1 MEYKGHKLKKGK
13 FITPFNEILTQIGKE
28 EQWYLGR
35 LPEYIWIALIYKSNS
50 RQKSFQ
56 LIESI
61 LQELNKYLPAEDN
74 HPRISNIFKLS
85 EEKQKKFYEY
95 LLTKVDKN
103 ILSPLTIIVS
113 YSVSRTFAKY
123 FSSHKDTFEEKTNK
137 LEEILKEFSSQH
149 SNQTTDLRY
158 LIFFYMQLKNRII
171 MPAQHLELIEQYPLL
186 EHDNPL
192 MAMIR
197 PTIRTLEMMS
207 PAFEKNIDITYL
219 ELFWERM
226 SELTECELF
235 QVKFDVEDL
244 IDKKEFLEQTYNELK
259 YFTDLFHTTS
269 PLDNKMLVLLG
280 IATFSYKR
288 FLELVEHNLYNTIT
302 GRSIT
307 RSLIENYIMMKYLL
321 LREEHKDNIWEEYQY
336 YGLGQFKLIT
346 ERYED
351 SGDIYPNSHVD
362 YKYISFL
369 VEEYKSKNFIDMDL
383 KYFGSHNIKTKAEM
397 VNESDLYKHLYDYDS
412 IYEHGLWGAIRESSL
427 LKCDTASHQF
437 HCVPD
442 IENQQNLKSVWH
454 DSKMLMQKTLNL
466 LKELYGYPY
475 HLEEI
480 QNGKN

>member
-35 LPEYIWIALIYKSNS
+35 LPEYIWMALIYKSNS
-50 RQKSFQ
+50 RKKSFQ

-61 LQELNKYLPAEDN
+61 LYELNKYLPPGDN
-74 HPRISNIFKLS
+74 HPKISNILKLS

-123 FSSHKDTFEEKTNK
+123 FSSNKDTLEEKTSK
-137 LEEILKEFSSQH
+137 LEETLKEFSSQH

-158 LIFFYMQLKNRII
+158 LIFFYMHLKNRII

-197 PTIRTLEMMS
+197 PTIRTLEMVS
-207 PAFEKNIDITYL
+207 PSFEKNIDITYL

-226 SELTECELF
+226 SELSECELF
-235 QVKFDVEDL
+235 QIKFDVEDL
-244 IDKKEFLEQTYNELK
+244 TDKKESLEKTYKELK

-269 PLDNKMLVLLG
+269 PLNNKMLVLLG

-288 FLELVEHNLYNTIT
+288 FLELVEFNLYNTIT

-321 LREEHKDNIWEEYQY
+321 LREEDKENIWEEYQY

-351 SGDIYPNSHVD
+351 SGNIYPNSHVD
-362 YKYISFL
+362 YKYIGLL

-383 KYFGSHNIKTKAEM
+383 NYFGSHNIKKKAEM

-454 DSKMLMQKTLNL
+454 DSKMLMQKTLEL

>member
-35 LPEYIWIALIYKSNS
+35 LPEYIWIALIYKSNP
-50 RQKSFQ
+50 RPKSFQ
-56 LIESI
+56 LLESI
-61 LQELNKYLPAEDN
+61 LYELNKYLPSEDN
-74 HPRISNIFKLS
+74 HPKISNILKLP
-85 EEKQKKFYEY
+85 EEKQKNFYEY
-95 LLTKVDKN
+95 LLTKIDKR
-103 ILSPLTIIVS
+103 ILSPLSIIIS
-113 YSVSRTFAKY
+113 YSMSRQFAKY
-123 FSSHKDTFEEKTNK
+123 FTSYEDSLEEKTNK
-137 LEEILKEFSSQH
+137 IEKTLKDFSSQH

-158 LIFFYMQLKNRII
+158 LIFYYMQLKNRII
-171 MPAQHLELIEQYPLL
+171 MPAQHLELIKQYPSL

-192 MAMIR
+192 MTMIR
-197 PTIRTLEMMS
+197 PSIRTLEMVS
-207 PAFEKNIDITYL
+207 PSFEKNIDTTYL

-235 QVKFDVEDL
+235 QIKFDEEDL
-244 IDKKEFLEQTYNELK
+244 LDKKESLEQTYKELK

-269 PLDNKMLVLLG
+269 PLDHKMLVLLG

-307 RSLIENYIMMKYLL
+307 RALIENYIMMKYLL
-321 LREEHKDNIWEEYQY
+321 LREKDKENIWEDYQY

-351 SGDIYPNSHVD
+351 SGDIFPNSHVD
-362 YKYISFL
+362 YKYIGFL

-383 KYFGSHNIKTKAEM
+383 NYFGSHNIKKKAEL
-397 VNESDLYKHLYDYDS
+397 VNESDLYKHIYDYDS

-454 DSKMLMQKTLNL
+454 DSKMLMQKTFEI
-466 LKELYGYPY
+466 LKELYGYPS

-480 QNGKN
+480 SK

>member
-1 MEYKGHKLKKGK
+1 MEYKGHKFKKGK
-13 FITPFNEILTQIGKE
+13 FITPFNEILSELGKE

-35 LPEYIWIALIYKSNS
+35 LPEYLWIALIYKSYS
-50 RQKSFQ
+50 RIKSFQ
-56 LIESI
+56 VLKDI
-61 LQELNKYLPAEDN
+61 LDELNKYLPEEN
-74 HPRISNIFKLS
+74 LQPKISNILKLP
-85 EEKQKKFYEY
+85 EEKQRLFYEY
-95 LLTKVDKN
+95 LLTRVDKT
-103 ILSPLTIIVS
+103 ILSPLTIIIN
-113 YSVSRTFAKY
+113 YSISKPFAKY
-123 FSSHKDTFEEKTNK
+123 FSSQEIVLEEKINK
-137 LEEILKEFSSQH
+137 LEVTLKEFSSQR
-149 SNQTTDLRY
+149 SNQTTDVRY
-158 LIFFYMQLKNRII
+158 LIFYYMQLKNKII
-171 MPAQHLELIEQYPLL
+171 MPEQHLELLEQFPLL
-186 EHDNPL
+186 EDENPIT
-192 MAMIR
+192 AMTR
-197 PTIRTLEMMS
+197 SFIRTLEMMPQS
-207 PAFEKNIDITYL
+207 FHEGTNTTYL

-226 SELTECELF
+226 SEVTECELF
-235 QVKFDVEDL
+235 QIKFDVEDL
-244 IDKKEFLEQTYNELK
+244 TDKKESLEQTYKELK

-269 PLDNKMLVLLG
+269 PLNHKMLVLLG

-321 LREEHKDNIWEEYQY
+321 LREEDKANIWEEYQY

-351 SGDIYPNSHVD
+351 SGDIFPNSHVD
-362 YKYISFL
+362 YKYIGFL

-442 IENQQNLKSVWH
+442 IENQQNLKSVWY
-454 DSKMLMQKTLNL
+454 DSKMLMQKTLEI

-480 QNGKN
+480 QNDKN

>member
-1 MEYKGHKLKKGK
+1 MEYKGHKFKKGK
-13 FITPFNEILTQIGKE
+13 FITPFNELLSEIGKE

-35 LPEYIWIALIYKSNS
+35 LPEYLWIALIYKSQSRRNS
-50 RQKSFQ
+50 LDLLKD
-56 LIESI
+56 I
-61 LQELNKYLPAEDN
+61 LMELSKYLPKEN
-74 HPRISNIFKLS
+74 MHPKISEILNLPEQQQKL
-85 EEKQKKFYEY
+85 FYNY
-95 LLTKVDKN
+95 LLNKVDQSTLN
-103 ILSPLTIIVS
+103 PLTVVIT
-113 YSVSRTFAKY
+113 YSVSRPFSKY
-123 FSSHKDTFEEKTNK
+123 FSSHELSFEGKIDK
-137 LEEILKEFSSQH
+137 LEETLKEFSSQH

-158 LIFFYMQLKNRII
+158 LIFYYMQLKNRII
-171 MPAQHLELIEQYPLL
+171 MPVQHLELIERYPLL

-197 PTIRTLEMMS
+197 PTIRTLEMVS
-207 PAFEKNIDITYL
+207 PSFEKNIDITYL

-244 IDKKEFLEQTYNELK
+244 IDRKDSLEQIYKELK

-269 PLDNKMLVLLG
+269 PLDHKMLVLLG
-280 IATFSYKR
+280 ITTFSYKR

-321 LREEHKDNIWEEYQY
+321 LREKEKENIWEEYQY

-362 YKYISFL
+362 YNYIGLL
-369 VEEYKSKNFIDMDL
+369 VEEYKNKNFIDMDL
-383 KYFGSHNIKTKAEM
+383 NYFGSHNIKKKAEL

-427 LKCDTASHQF
+427 LKCDKASHQF

-454 DSKMLMQKTLNL
+454 DAKMLMQKTLEI
-466 LKELYGYPY
+466 LKGLYGYPS
-475 HLEEI
+475 HLEG
-480 QNGKN
+480 N